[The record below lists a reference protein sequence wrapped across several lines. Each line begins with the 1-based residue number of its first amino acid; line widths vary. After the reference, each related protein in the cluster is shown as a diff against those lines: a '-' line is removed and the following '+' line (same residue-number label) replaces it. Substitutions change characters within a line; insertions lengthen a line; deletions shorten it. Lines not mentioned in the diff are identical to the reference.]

1 MIPSIDSQSRILTK
15 RQYIEYLIATCK
27 NYTCTNLSDH
37 LDGNAA
43 TSHDAISD
51 YLRRDKLA
59 PRQLWELVA
68 PLIDDGED
76 SYLVLDDSVQ
86 NKQYSK
92 YIELVRLQYSGAEH
106 GLVRGIDIV
115 NLVHTNG
122 KEGGYYPIDY
132 RIYDPDSDGKTENDH
147 FREMVIRA
155 IHDKLIKAKTILFDS
170 WYSSAENLKLIHRM
184 GLFFV
189 TTLKSNRLV
198 SPVKGEGNIHL
209 EQIEWTDDDLA
220 NGILVHI
227 KAVPFLVRLFKIV
240 ATNGDV
246 EWMITNKETIEASNG
261 DHPSPITAQDV
272 QKENA
277 VRWQVEQMHREL
289 KQLVG
294 TEKCQCRKARS
305 QRNHMAFCYQA
316 WLAIKV
322 AAKKKSVTLYEAQA
336 NLFRGYLRAQLRS
349 PGIPAYAA

>member
-1 MIPSIDSQSRILTK
+1 MKKL
-15 RQYIEYLIATCK
+15 QYIEYLIATSK
-27 NYTCTNLSDH
+27 NYTCSNLSDH
-37 LDGNAA
+37 LDGNVG
-43 TSHDAISD
+43 TSHDTVSD
-51 YLRRDKLA
+51 YLRRDKLT
-59 PRQLWELVA
+59 PRQLWELVS
-68 PLIDDGED
+68 PLIDDDES
-76 SYLVLDDSVQ
+76 SYLILDDSVQ
-86 NKQYSK
+86 NKEYSK
-92 YIELVRLQYSGAEH
+92 RIELVKLQYSGAEH

-132 RIYDPDSDGKTENDH
+132 RIYHPDSDGKTKNDH
-147 FREMVIRA
+147 FREMVMRA

-198 SPVKGEGNIHL
+198 SPVKGGGNIL
-209 EQIEWTDDDLA
+209 LDQITWTDDTLV
-220 NGILVHI
+220 NGILIHI

-246 EWMITNKETIEASNG
+246 EWMITNKETRAGSNG
-261 DHPSPITAQDV
+261 DHPSPVTAQDA
-272 QKENA
+272 QNESA
-277 VRWQVEQMHREL
+277 VRWQIEQMHREL

-305 QRNHMAFCYQA
+305 QRNHLACCYQA
-316 WLAIKV
+316 WLAIKL
-322 AAKKKSVTLYEAQA
+322 AAVKTSVTLYQAQA
-336 NLFRGYLRAQLRS
+336 NIFSDYLRAQLRT
-349 PGIPAYAA
+349 PAIPAYAG